1 MLRSSARLELE
12 LEELRRDFDRLKR
25 EEAVWRS
32 RAELS
37 DKKAARCEQDSEAA
51 RTLSLELECTV
62 LALKQQNHQSEQK
75 LKRGLNDL
83 EEQFSLEREAWEQA
97 VQSAEKRAEEARNL
111 ERQQTL
117 KVQAY
122 EQRLEV
128 VQNTP
133 AKKRPR
139 SDSDSNDSDS
149 DSDSDV
155 VFDLKLRVRELEVE
169 NLALSKGVA
178 VTQRTQ
184 QLAEELQAKDA
195 KCRQLESQLESFK
208 SSRRAELEQE
218 SNAELL
224 QVQFQALKTKYHA
237 LQEFATLKD
246 SILHEL
252 AQWKRVLPMSVGA
265 DAATP
270 HDAANAFAEF
280 QHKYSTLA
288 QQKDELAHAL
298 QEAGKRNDELAFQ
311 AALADE
317 LERKLEAALGQA
329 KQMEIERDATE
340 RVLHSVPLTGEGAE
354 QISLALAECREELRQ
369 AQAQV
374 ESLQREVQCSIG
386 SHASF
391 DPQLTRVLRVKPAM
405 RADRVLLQAQQKQ
418 QALLCTAEK
427 HRPPAGMF
435 ANPPP
440 PTPDGFSVDKHNARL
455 KEMFQ
460 KQIRLFKEAVFLL
473 FGWKIE
479 MTPDEQRPV
488 LKLKSMFAESAEDVL
503 MFRMNPS
510 TSQLD
515 LLGSDFAKT
524 LGPTML
530 AYLHRFQ
537 SPPGFISFLTLEL
550 FNKQTRM

>member
-37 DKKAARCEQDSEAA
+37 DKKAARCEQDTEAA
-51 RTLSLELECTV
+51 RTLSLELECTI

-122 EQRLEV
+122 EQKLEV
-128 VQNTP
+128 MQNTP
-133 AKKRPR
+133 AKKRHR
-139 SDSDSNDSDS
+139 SDSDSDDEEGE
-149 DSDSDV
+149 SDV

-195 KCRQLESQLESFK
+195 KCRQLESQLDSFK
-208 SSRRAELEQE
+208 SFRRTELEQE

-224 QVQFQALKTKYHA
+224 QVQFQALKTKYNA

-252 AQWKRVLPMSVGA
+252 AQWKRVLPTSVGG

-270 HDAANAFAEF
+270 QDATKAFAEF

-288 QQKDELAHAL
+288 QQKNELALAL
-298 QEAGKRNDELAFQ
+298 QEAGKHNDVLASQ
-311 AALADE
+311 AALVED
-317 LERKLEAALGQA
+317 LERKLESALGRA

-340 RVLHSVPLTGEGAE
+340 RVLNSVPLTGEGAE
-354 QISLALAECREELRQ
+354 QISLALTECREELRQ
-369 AQAQV
+369 AQLQI
-374 ESLQREVQCSIG
+374 ESLQREIQCSIG
-386 SHASF
+386 SHAGF
-391 DPQLTRVLRVKPAM
+391 DPQHTRILRVKPAL
-405 RADRVLLQAQQKQ
+405 RADHVLLQAQQKQ
-418 QALLCTAEK
+418 QALLRTAEK

-510 TSQLD
+510 NSQLD